1 MGILNV
7 TPDSFHDGGKYNSEQ
22 KQVKRVGQMLAE
34 GADMIDI
41 GGYSSRPGAEHVDAS
56 EELSRVIPCVTAIK
70 REYPNTVLSIDTFR
84 AEIARAAVAEGA
96 GIVNTDDGPWPLLLL
111 LAFKRQL
118 PPLCSLTVASPD
130 GIEVS
135 DQLKLEKDVLRL
147 LGSDLERVRPIAE
160 ALDLMPAKIDL
171 NQSSPDSQNYY
182 FW

>member
-1 MGILNV
+1 A
-7 TPDSFHDGGKYNSEQ
+7 Q
-22 KQVKRVGQMLAE
+22 KALFDMAKLLEAYGLAVIDDNQVR
-34 GADMIDI
+34 I
-41 GGYSSRPGAEHVDAS
+41 GEWSLGFCKSGLPSTNQISMVSG
-56 EELSRVIPCVTAIK
+56 
-70 REYPNTVLSIDTFR
+70 
-84 AEIARAAVAEGA
+84 EGA

-118 PPLCSLTVASPD
+118 PPLCSLTVASPE

-182 FW
+182 F

>member
-1 MGILNV
+1 
-7 TPDSFHDGGKYNSEQ
+7 
-22 KQVKRVGQMLAE
+22 
-34 GADMIDI
+34 
-41 GGYSSRPGAEHVDAS
+41 
-56 EELSRVIPCVTAIK
+56 
-70 REYPNTVLSIDTFR
+70 
-84 AEIARAAVAEGA
+84 
-96 GIVNTDDGPWPLLLL
+96 LLLL

-182 FW
+182 F